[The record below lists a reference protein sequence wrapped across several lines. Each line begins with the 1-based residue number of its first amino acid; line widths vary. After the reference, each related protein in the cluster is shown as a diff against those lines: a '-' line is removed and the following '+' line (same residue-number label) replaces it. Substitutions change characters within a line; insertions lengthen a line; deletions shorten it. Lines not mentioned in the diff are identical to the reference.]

1 MYRIPLLFSL
11 LLGACT
17 LSGSATID
25 PTVECKNTCKTEKA
39 DCVTTC
45 QQECVDAG
53 GEDSDEACDEDC
65 DTTCGDDFEECTLTC
80 TSTDQR

>member
-1 MYRIPLLFSL
+1 MNRIFLLSA

-25 PTVECKNTCKTEKA
+25 PEVECTKTCETEET

-45 QQECVDAG
+45 KQECVDAG
-53 GEDSDEACDEDC
+53 GEDSDAACDTDC
-65 DTTCGDDFEECTLTC
+65 DTTCGEEYNTCTLRC
-80 TSTDQR
+80 TS